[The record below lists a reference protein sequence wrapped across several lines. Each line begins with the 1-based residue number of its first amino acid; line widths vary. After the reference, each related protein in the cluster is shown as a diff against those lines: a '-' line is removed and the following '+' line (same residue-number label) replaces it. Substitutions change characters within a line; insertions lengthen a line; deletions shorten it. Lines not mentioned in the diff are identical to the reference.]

1 MGTSSQPTGK
11 HNGGKGA
18 LLDDE
23 YMMMTYK
30 VSFKTSR
37 LQLPVLG
44 GADAVAE
51 IENLD
56 CKCAAAQSGCSF
68 LNMFDQIDQTVW
80 RG

>member
-30 VSFKTSR
+30 VSLKSSR

-51 IENLD
+51 NREHAGNCLTS
-56 CKCAAAQSGCSF
+56 QS
-68 LNMFDQIDQTVW
+68 N
-80 RG
+80 